1 MRKIKN
7 PFAGLKGYNCFGCSP
22 DNPSGLQ
29 MTFYEEGDELIS
41 VWDPKNHFQGY
52 LNVLHGGILATLMDE
67 IASWTV
73 YVKHKAAGV
82 TSKMEI
88 RFLKA
93 VFTDRGQ
100 LTIRSRIVAARR
112 NLLDMNVR
120 LFDNEG
126 ILCSEAT
133 VTYFTYSEKKSRES
147 LYYPDHS
154 AFF

>member
-1 MRKIKN
+1 
-7 PFAGLKGYNCFGCSP
+7 
-22 DNPSGLQ
+22 
-29 MTFYEEGDELIS
+29 MTFYEDGDELLS
-41 VWDPKNHFQGY
+41 VWHPESHFQGY
-52 LNVLHGGILATLMDE
+52 LNILHGGILATLMDE

-93 VFTDRGQ
+93 VFADKGQ
-100 LTIRSRIVAARR
+100 LTIRSRIVHTRR
-112 NLLDMNVR
+112 NLIDMNVR

-126 ILCSEAT
+126 QLCSEAM

-154 AFF
+154 AFFEDHGN